1 MWIVFKYKRREF
13 SLLKQDFRKILG
25 DLPLIFRPKFKCQKL
40 VKKKLKFLEKDI
52 LDDYLICYHKKF
64 QNTNMLT
71 ILKNSKGLKYFLAD
85 SKTNQ
90 REIISFIDY
99 CKKNQDL
106 DGYIKQSFFEFQN
119 MKRGMFLNGPFA
131 NMIFSVIENQR
142 NKFKVLIGKATMTI
156 TKNSNYLFRPV

>member
-1 MWIVFKYKRREF
+1 MWIVFKNKRREF

-25 DLPLIFRPKFKCQKL
+25 DLPLIFRPKLKYQKL

-52 LDDYLICYHKKF
+52 LDDYLICYHEKF
-64 QNTNMLT
+64 QNINMLT

-119 MKRGMFLNGPFA
+119 MKRGMFLSGPFT

-142 NKFKVLIGKATMTI
+142 NKLKILIGKATMTI
-156 TKNSNYLFRPV
+156 TKNSNYLFRPI

>member
-25 DLPLIFRPKFKCQKL
+25 DLPLIFRPKLKYQKL

-52 LDDYLICYHKKF
+52 LDDYLICYHEKF
-64 QNTNMLT
+64 QNINMLT

-119 MKRGMFLNGPFA
+119 MKRGMFLSGPFT

>member
-1 MWIVFKYKRREF
+1 MWIVLKYKRKEF
-13 SLLKQDFRKILG
+13 GLLKQDFRKILG
-25 DLPLIFRPKFKCQKL
+25 DLPLFFRPKYEYQKL
-40 VKKKLKFLEKDI
+40 VKNKVRFLEKDI
-52 LDDYLICYHKKF
+52 LEDYLICYHEKF
-64 QNTNMLT
+64 QNINMLT

-85 SKTNQ
+85 SKTDQ

-106 DGYIKQSFFEFQN
+106 NGYIKQSFFEFQN
-119 MKRGMFLNGPFA
+119 MKRGIFLSGPFT

>member
-25 DLPLIFRPKFKCQKL
+25 DLPLIFRPKLKYQKL
-40 VKKKLKFLEKDI
+40 VKKKLKFLDKDI
-52 LDDYLICYHKKF
+52 LDDYLICYHEKF
-64 QNTNMLT
+64 QNINMLT

-119 MKRGMFLNGPFA
+119 MKRGMFLSGPFT
-131 NMIFSVIENQR
+131 NMIFSVIEKQR
-142 NKFKVLIGKATMTI
+142 NKLKVLIGKATMTI
-156 TKNSNYLFRPV
+156 TKNSNYLFRSA

>member
-25 DLPLIFRPKFKCQKL
+25 DLPLIFRPKLKYQKL

-52 LDDYLICYHKKF
+52 LDDYLICYHEKF
-64 QNTNMLT
+64 QNINMLT
-71 ILKNSKGLKYFLAD
+71 ILKNSKGLKYFLTG

-90 REIISFIDY
+90 KEIISFIDY

-119 MKRGMFLNGPFA
+119 MKRGMFLSGPFT

-142 NKFKVLIGKATMTI
+142 NKLKVIIGKATMTI

>member
-1 MWIVFKYKRREF
+1 
-13 SLLKQDFRKILG
+13 
-25 DLPLIFRPKFKCQKL
+25 
-40 VKKKLKFLEKDI
+40 
-52 LDDYLICYHKKF
+52 
-64 QNTNMLT
+64 MLT

-119 MKRGMFLNGPFA
+119 MKRGMFLNGPFT

-142 NKFKVLIGKATMTI
+142 NKLKVLVGKATMTI

>member
-25 DLPLIFRPKFKCQKL
+25 DLPLIFRPKLKYQKL

-52 LDDYLICYHKKF
+52 LDDYLICYHEKF
-64 QNTNMLT
+64 QNINMLT

-119 MKRGMFLNGPFA
+119 MKRGMFLSGPFT

-142 NKFKVLIGKATMTI
+142 NNFKVLIGKATMTI

>member
-1 MWIVFKYKRREF
+1 MWIVFKYNRREF

-25 DLPLIFRPKFKCQKL
+25 DLPLIFQPKFKYQKL
-40 VKKKLKFLEKDI
+40 VKKKLKFLEKDV
-52 LDDYLICYHKKF
+52 LDDYLICYHEKF
-64 QNTNMLT
+64 QDINILT

-99 CKKNQDL
+99 CKKNQNL

-119 MKRGMFLNGPFA
+119 MKRGMFLSGPFV

>member
-25 DLPLIFRPKFKCQKL
+25 DLPLIFRPKFKYQKL
-40 VKKKLKFLEKDI
+40 VKQKIKFLEKDI
-52 LDDYLICYHKKF
+52 LDDYLICYHEKF
-64 QNTNMLT
+64 QNINMLT

-119 MKRGMFLNGPFA
+119 MKRGMFLSGPFT

-142 NKFKVLIGKATMTI
+142 NNFKVLIGKATMTI
-156 TKNSNYLFRPV
+156 TKNSNYLFRPI

>member
-1 MWIVFKYKRREF
+1 MWIVLKYKRKEF

-25 DLPLIFRPKFKCQKL
+25 DLPLFFRPKYEYQKL
-40 VKKKLKFLEKDI
+40 VKNKVRFLEKDI
-52 LDDYLICYHKKF
+52 LDDYLICYHEKF
-64 QNTNMLT
+64 QNINMLT

-119 MKRGMFLNGPFA
+119 MKRGMFLSGPFT

-142 NKFKVLIGKATMTI
+142 NNFKVLIGKATMTI

>member
-1 MWIVFKYKRREF
+1 MWIVFKYNRREF

-25 DLPLIFRPKFKCQKL
+25 DLPLIFQPKFKYQKL
-40 VKKKLKFLEKDI
+40 VKKKLKFLEKDV
-52 LDDYLICYHKKF
+52 LDDYLICYHEKF
-64 QNTNMLT
+64 QDINILT

-99 CKKNQDL
+99 CKKNQNL

-119 MKRGMFLNGPFA
+119 MKRGMFLSGPFT

>member
-1 MWIVFKYKRREF
+1 MWIVLKYKRREF

-52 LDDYLICYHKKF
+52 LDDYLICYHEKF
-64 QNTNMLT
+64 QNINILT
-71 ILKNSKGLKYFLAD
+71 ILKNSKGLKYFLTD
-85 SKTNQ
+85 SKINQ
-90 REIISFIDY
+90 GEIISFIDY

-119 MKRGMFLNGPFA
+119 MKRGMFLSGPFA

-142 NKFKVLIGKATMTI
+142 NRFKVLIGKATMTI

>member
-25 DLPLIFRPKFKCQKL
+25 DLPLIFQPKFKYQKL
-40 VKKKLKFLEKDI
+40 VRKKLKFLEKDI
-52 LDDYLICYHKKF
+52 LDDYLICYHEKF
-64 QNTNMLT
+64 QDINILT

-99 CKKNQDL
+99 CKKNQNL

-156 TKNSNYLFRPV
+156 TKNSNYLFRSV

>member
-25 DLPLIFRPKFKCQKL
+25 DLPLIFQPKFKYQKL
-40 VKKKLKFLEKDI
+40 VKKKLKFLEKDV
-52 LDDYLICYHKKF
+52 LDDYLICYHEKF
-64 QNTNMLT
+64 QDINILT

-99 CKKNQDL
+99 CKKNQNL

-156 TKNSNYLFRPV
+156 TKNSNYLFRSV

>member
-119 MKRGMFLNGPFA
+119 MKRGMFLSGPFT

-142 NKFKVLIGKATMTI
+142 NKLKVIIGKATMTI

>member
-1 MWIVFKYKRREF
+1 MWIVFIYKWREF

-25 DLPLIFRPKFKCQKL
+25 DLPLIFRPKLKYQKL

-52 LDDYLICYHKKF
+52 LDDYLICYHEKF
-64 QNTNMLT
+64 QNINMLT

-106 DGYIKQSFFEFQN
+106 DGYIKQSFFEFKN
-119 MKRGMFLNGPFA
+119 MKRGMFLNGPFT
-131 NMIFSVIENQR
+131 NMIFGVIENQR
-142 NKFKVLIGKATMTI
+142 NKLKVLIGKATMTI